1 MKKIIFRKP
10 FITVDDRKY
19 GSLMY
24 DMAQHW
30 ITMLNYVEDED
41 VRQVCKETGEMYLDK
56 ARRNLGFMS
65 VEDMN
70 RYYEKYRRF

>member
-30 ITMLNYVEDED
+30 LNTLDYVEDED

-56 ARRNLGFMS
+56 ARRCLGFMS
-65 VEDMN
+65 IEDMN

>member
-30 ITMLNYVEDED
+30 FTMLNYVEDED

-56 ARRNLGFMS
+56 ARRSLGFMS
-65 VEDMN
+65 IEDMN